1 MACHQGRQTFQ
12 ISIFLYARSS
22 CLCLMS
28 KILVAVLPPDCLGL
42 IAVFGG
48 KQGFGQM
55 TAVSTAVHCSSL
67 AIARETF
74 IILGMLDHPED

>member
-1 MACHQGRQTFQ
+1 
-12 ISIFLYARSS
+12 
-22 CLCLMS
+22 MS
-28 KILVAVLPPDCLGL
+28 KILVAVLPLDCLGL
-42 IAVFGG
+42 IAVVGG

-67 AIARETF
+67 AMARNTF